1 LKKIILITV
10 IFTFIFNSHSQNFN
24 FTNSH
29 TALHVKD
36 VDISADFYQKIL
48 RLKEMETPKG
58 IPNTIRWFYLSDKTQ
73 IHLIQSKELIRMPK
87 GIHIS
92 FATEN
97 LDAFIKH
104 LKERN
109 IRFENWYGVSKT
121 TNMRGDN
128 VKQIY
133 FQDPDDYWIE
143 VNNDVK

>member
-1 LKKIILITV
+1 
-10 IFTFIFNSHSQNFN
+10 
-24 FTNSH
+24 
-29 TALHVKD
+29 
-36 VDISADFYQKIL
+36 
-48 RLKEMETPKG
+48 METPKG

-109 IRFENWYGVSKT
+109 IPFENWYGVSKT

-128 VKQIY
+128 VEQIY
-133 FQDPDDYWIE
+133 FQDPDGYWIE
-143 VNNDVK
+143 INNDIK